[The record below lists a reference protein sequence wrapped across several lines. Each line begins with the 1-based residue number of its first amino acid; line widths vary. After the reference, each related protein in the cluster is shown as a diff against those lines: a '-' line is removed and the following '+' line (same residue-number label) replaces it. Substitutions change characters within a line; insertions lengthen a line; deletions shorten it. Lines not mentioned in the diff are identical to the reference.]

1 MAYNTAAKAY
11 GNNRIETATPAELT
25 LMLYEGAV
33 KFCNIAIVGLEKNDY
48 EKVNTN
54 IQKCRNIIVELT
66 STLNMKYPVA
76 EDFKRMY
83 DYIFALLT
91 EANHEERHGASGE
104 SVRRASWHAGCVE
117 GSYDESQRTA
127 AITELGGKIWIRPEL
142 M

>member
-66 STLNMKYPVA
+66 STLNMKYTVA

-91 EANHEERHGASGE
+91 EANMKKDMELLERALEELRGMRDVWKEVMTKAKGPQLSL
-104 SVRRASWHAGCVE
+104 S
-117 GSYDESQRTA
+117 
-127 AITELGGKIWIRPEL
+127 
-142 M
+142 

>member
-11 GNNRIETATPAELT
+11 GNNRVETATQAELT

-33 KFCNIAIVGLEKNDY
+33 KFCNIAIVALEKKDY
-48 EKVNTN
+48 EKTNTN

-76 EDFKRMY
+76 QDFKRMY

-91 EANHEERHGASGE
+91 EANLNKDMELLERALGE
-104 SVRRASWHAGCVE
+104 LRDMR
-117 GSYDESQRTA
+117 D
-127 AITELGGKIWIRPEL
+127 IWKEVMKCAKGPKVSL
-142 M
+142 S

>member
-33 KFCNIAIVGLEKNDY
+33 KFCNIAIAGLEKNDY

-66 STLNMKYPVA
+66 STLNMKYRVA

-91 EANHEERHGASGE
+91 EANMKKDMELLERALEELRGMRDVWKEVMTKAKGPQLSL
-104 SVRRASWHAGCVE
+104 S
-117 GSYDESQRTA
+117 
-127 AITELGGKIWIRPEL
+127 
-142 M
+142 

>member
-11 GNNRIETATPAELT
+11 GMNRVETATPAELT

-33 KFCNIAIVGLEKNDY
+33 KFCNVATVGLEKKDY

-91 EANHEERHGASGE
+91 EANMKKDMELLERALEELRGMRDVWKEVMKNAKGPQLSL
-104 SVRRASWHAGCVE
+104 S
-117 GSYDESQRTA
+117 
-127 AITELGGKIWIRPEL
+127 
-142 M
+142 

>member
-33 KFCNIAIVGLEKNDY
+33 KFCNIAIAGLEKEDY

-91 EANHEERHGASGE
+91 EANMKKDMELLERALEELHGMRDVWKEVMTKAKGPQLSL
-104 SVRRASWHAGCVE
+104 S
-117 GSYDESQRTA
+117 
-127 AITELGGKIWIRPEL
+127 
-142 M
+142 

>member
-1 MAYNTAAKAY
+1 MAYNTAARAY

-83 DYIFALLT
+83 DCTFDGGK
-91 EANHEERHGASGE
+91 HEERHGASGE

>member
-33 KFCNIAIVGLEKNDY
+33 KFCNIAIVALEKKDY
-48 EKVNTN
+48 EKTNTN
-54 IQKCRNIIVELT
+54 IQKCRNIVVELT

-83 DYIFALLT
+83 DYIFALLV
-91 EANHEERHGASGE
+91 EANMKKDMELLERALEELRSMRDVWKEVMKKAKGPQLSL
-104 SVRRASWHAGCVE
+104 S
-117 GSYDESQRTA
+117 
-127 AITELGGKIWIRPEL
+127 
-142 M
+142 